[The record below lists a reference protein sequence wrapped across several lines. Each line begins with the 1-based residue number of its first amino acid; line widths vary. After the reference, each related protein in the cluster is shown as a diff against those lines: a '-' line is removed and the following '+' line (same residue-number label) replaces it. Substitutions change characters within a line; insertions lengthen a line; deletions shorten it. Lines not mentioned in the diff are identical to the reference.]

1 MSDYEKIKKE
11 LNRLQDLFPNTV
23 IVTGTQRNRTGNN
36 TLIPL
41 SRNRC
46 RLGPDII
53 YIDYIN
59 LLKPTITEDDG
70 N

>member
-1 MSDYEKIKKE
+1 MSDYEKITKE
-11 LNRLQDLFPNTV
+11 LNRLRELFPNTV
-23 IVTGTQRNRTGNN
+23 IVTATQCNRAGNN
-36 TLIPL
+36 TWIPV
-41 SRNRC
+41 SRNRYG
-46 RLGPDII
+46 LGPDVI